1 MVVDSA
7 EQKMDNITSFDN
19 RFLLKSNFLHIH
31 SVKLSGNVEKNLGA
45 KSYSAHDFIKIAL
58 LKAHLSAHKMDI
70 VHLSDTFLNFSVPI
84 DDGNLQILGYDCVR
98 ADYPSNTKHGVVLL
112 YY

>member
-1 MVVDSA
+1 MIIGFCLN
-7 EQKMDNITSFDN
+7 QI
-19 RFLLKSNFLHIH
+19 FLHIH
-31 SVKLSGNVEKNLGA
+31 SVKLSGNVEKNVGA
-45 KSYSAHDFIKIAL
+45 KSYSAKYLTICYWNLNSIAAHDFIKIAL